1 MRELD
6 AVQALGTLF
15 KQMPVERWHAYFEYQ
30 YLSANADVLPAAF
43 DAERFDF
50 YGHILN
56 GQPQQRERWK
66 RAVAALNR
74 GLGEVTGQLY
84 VQKYFPPEAKQKVLA
99 LVENLRGLFDAHP
112 TTALDVGRDQKG
124 RAWRNS
130 RHSVRKSAIRTSGE
144 IIRLC
149 RCAGRCFWQQAP
161 GPSVRMASPVG
172 ASRQAH
178 GSRRVAHDAANDQ
191 RLLQPDIQ

>member
-6 AVQALGTLF
+6 AVQALSTLF
-15 KQMPVERWHAYFEYQ
+15 KQIPVERWRAYFEYQ

-66 RAVAALNR
+66 RAVAALNG

-84 VQKYFPPEAKQKVLA
+84 VQKYFPPEAKQKVVA
-99 LVENLRGLFDAHP
+99 LVENLRLAYSARIQQLAWMSAD
-112 TTALDVGRDQKG
+112 TKKVALGEACGIPSEDRL
-124 RAWRNS
+124 
-130 RHSVRKSAIRTSGE
+130 SG
-144 IIRLC
+144 
-149 RCAGRCFWQQAP
+149 Q
-161 GPSVRMASPVG
+161 
-172 ASRQAH
+172 
-178 GSRRVAHDAANDQ
+178 VA
-191 RLLQPDIQ
+191 